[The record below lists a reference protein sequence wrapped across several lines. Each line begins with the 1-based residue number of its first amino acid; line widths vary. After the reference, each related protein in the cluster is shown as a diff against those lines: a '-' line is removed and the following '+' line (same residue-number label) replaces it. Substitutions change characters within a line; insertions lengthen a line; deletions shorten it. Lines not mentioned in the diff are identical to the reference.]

1 MKKTRFEQIKEMN
14 IEQMK
19 QFLCRLTEATLELA
33 DISYVCDYCP
43 AQKFC
48 KLGHN
53 GFEDWLLEEYEIK

>member
-19 QFLCRLTEATLELA
+19 KFLCNLTEATLNLA
-33 DISYVCDYCP
+33 DISDVREYCP

-48 KLGHN
+48 KLGHT
-53 GFEDWLLEEYEIK
+53 GFEDWLLEEWEIR